1 MRELLLSVSEIRDE
15 QGVMH
20 SYEYSILIDEMD
32 VGTFS
37 CESYGLKIEE
47 KESGQ
52 CCAVPHITTSI
63 SRIDEL
69 SELVLVGTVTPAT
82 LRDVVMDWL

>member
-1 MRELLLSVSEIRDE
+1 MRELLLRSLEMRDE

-32 VGTFS
+32 VGAFS

-52 CCAVPHITTSI
+52 YCAVPHITTSI

-69 SELVLVGTVTPAT
+69 SELVLAGTVTPAT